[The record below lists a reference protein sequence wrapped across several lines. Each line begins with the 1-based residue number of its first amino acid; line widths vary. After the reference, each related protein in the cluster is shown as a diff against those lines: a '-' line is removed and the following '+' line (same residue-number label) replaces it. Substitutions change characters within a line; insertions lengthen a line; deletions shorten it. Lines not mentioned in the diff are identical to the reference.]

1 MDIPTQNPHTKPTQP
16 RTKAMQPTIEPL
28 GATQRAL
35 LRALLHNQP
44 GLTIDALGDTLAIS
58 RNAVRQHIAAL
69 ERDGLLA
76 RGATQ
81 PTGGRPEQLYVLTDL
96 GRERF
101 PRQYTWLSEVMLRTL
116 RDQLGPEGLAASMEA
131 MGRAV
136 ADDMLAAAPDTPL
149 ATRIATLN
157 QTMGELGYDTLPPE
171 PAAIE
176 ARNCVFHKLAAE
188 IPEVCRFDI
197 ALASQAT
204 GREVEHQACMVRG
217 DPVCRF
223 YFVPPTPPK

>member
-1 MDIPTQNPHTKPTQP
+1 MPPTL
-16 RTKAMQPTIEPL
+16 EPL

-44 GLTIDALGDTLAIS
+44 GLTIDALAETLAIS
-58 RNAVRQHIAAL
+58 RNAVRQHITAL

-81 PTGGRPEQLYVLTDL
+81 PTGGRPEQLYLLTDA

-116 RDQLGPEGLAASMEA
+116 RDHLGPEGLAASMEA

-136 ADDMLAAAPDTPL
+136 ADDMAAFPADAPL

-157 QTMGELGYDTLPPE
+157 QIMGDLGYDTLPPE
-171 PAAIE
+171 SAAIE

-188 IPEVCRFDI
+188 IPEVCRFDV
-197 ALASQAT
+197 ALASQAI

-217 DPVCRF
+217 DAVCRF
-223 YFVPPTPPK
+223 YFVPPAQSDSKGK